1 MSRVYM
7 FSCEKN
13 INNSDLFNAMDH
25 LKTLADSDLLKIK
38 EYKIID
44 IPSFDHYQVNSKI
57 FGNEYHETSLN
68 QKKVVDSM
76 LFYYMRHKDV
86 DLYKKRTDYICNEQE
101 KICLCNT
108 RAEELRRLFGAT
120 GPKSISWFQNKS
132 AWHS

>member
-1 MSRVYM
+1 M

-13 INNSDLFNAMDH
+13 INNICVPLTMDY
-25 LKTLADSDLLKIK
+25 LKSLGDSDLLKIK
-38 EYKIID
+38 EYKIIE

-57 FGNEYHETSLN
+57 FGNEYLETSLN

-86 DLYKKRTDYICNEQE
+86 DLYKRTDYICNEQE

-120 GPKSISWFQNKS
+120 GPKCISWFQVTKNVK
-132 AWHS
+132 